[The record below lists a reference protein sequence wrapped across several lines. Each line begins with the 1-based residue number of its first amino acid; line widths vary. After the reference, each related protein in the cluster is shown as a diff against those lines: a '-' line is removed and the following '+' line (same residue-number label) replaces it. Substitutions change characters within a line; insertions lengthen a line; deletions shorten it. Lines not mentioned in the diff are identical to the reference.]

1 MILFPAVKEFI
12 ELYIEDIEK
21 ENTKYLFEESQGYF
35 NDDEFNQ
42 FYIILNKLEFK
53 YDLDQFIDDI
63 IHDNCLEII
72 RRNDGEYICIE
83 EEWGEYSA
91 HNFGNKNKIIEEF
104 DEFEDYYIKNGKHY
118 CKVYAY

>member
-72 RRNDGEYICIE
+72 HRNDGEYICIE
-83 EEWGEYSA
+83 EEWGKYSA
-91 HNFGNKNKIIEEF
+91 HNFGNKNKIIEQF
-104 DEFEDYYIKNGKHY
+104 DESEDHYIKNGKHY
-118 CKVYAY
+118 CKVYDD